1 MRHPRVLVVC
11 RADRA
16 CEEVEPLREV
26 ADIVLVRTSEEL
38 RAALPGTEVMF
49 LNDVRSTLIKEVGPG
64 DLRWIQ
70 SSGLGVDALLTPAVL
85 ASGLTV
91 TVARG
96 VCERPIAEWVLTAIL
111 MFVKD
116 MRTTFGLQLER
127 KWLHRDTRPLRARR
141 AVLLGA
147 GPVGTEIALLLR
159 AAGLTV
165 DVVARNRRD
174 DPVLGPV
181 LGLQELDTVL
191 TYADDVILALPLNA
205 STRRIMDGERLAR
218 IAPGAHLVNVG
229 RGGLVDESA
238 LIGALESGRLAWASL
253 DVFDV
258 EPLPPDHPFWAMP
271 QVLVSPHMSGD
282 LVGWRDDVVRLFA
295 DNLRRWQRGEP
306 LNHVVD
312 LNQHPV

>member
-1 MRHPRVLVVC
+1 MARPRVVVVC

-16 CEEVEPLREV
+16 CEEVEPLREL
-26 ADIVLVRTSEEL
+26 ADVSVVRTADEL
-38 RAALPGTEVMF
+38 REQLPGTEVMF

-70 SSGLGVDALLTPAVL
+70 SSGLGVDALLTPEVL

-91 TVARG
+91 TIARG
-96 VCERPIAEWVLTAIL
+96 VCERPIAEWVLSAVL

-116 MRTTFGLQLER
+116 MRTTLDLQRAR
-127 KWLHRDTRPLRARR
+127 KWVHRDTRPLLGRH

-147 GPVGTEIALLLR
+147 GPVGAEIALLLR

-174 DPVLGPV
+174 DPLLGPV
-181 LGLQELDTVL
+181 LGLQDLDTLL

-205 STRRIMDGERLAR
+205 STRRIMDADRLAH
-218 IAPGAHLVNVG
+218 IGPGAQLVNVG
-229 RGGLVDESA
+229 RGGLVDEQA
-238 LIGALESGRLAWASL
+238 LIAALQSGHLAGAAL

-258 EPLPPDHPFWAMP
+258 EPLPSNHPFWLMP

-295 DNLRRWQRGEP
+295 DNLARWQRGEP
-306 LNHVVD
+306 LNHIVD